1 MRRTLAVLSWMPV
14 LAAPFGAAWHFTVDS
29 RNDGAP
35 FLAGMALL
43 TVAGVLSIAVYRTTL
58 PAVVA
63 ALATGGLASWSH
75 RVDHEAAE
83 LPSGSLA
90 SEWLLLIALVLLAG
104 ALVLLV
110 RQRLGSGTTGA
121 LVDGVIVGLG
131 AWLVVWVVLVEP
143 ALDISTDQVLTA
155 VRAVTLGAAIAVLF
169 LAATVIFSDQAAT
182 WSVRFLG
189 TATAALLVHVFGR
202 AVEFRSG
209 STAVRH
215 DLLVDAPMAVM
226 FAAGAAMLLHPSI
239 VHLGSTGR
247 SRQSQPIVVR
257 ILATT
262 AALVAPVIVL
272 ASIDPLRPRDRAV
285 RTISVIILAV
295 AVMARVVQAVRANA
309 RSQADLLRI
318 ALTDPL
324 TGLPN
329 RTLMIRHIDES
340 LRDARPGRRQP
351 TVLFIDVDRFKN
363 INDSLGH
370 ATGDVVL
377 GEVARRIVDAAGPGT
392 TVGRISGD
400 EFVVLDP
407 GTETPTRSVEL
418 ADRILDAF
426 RDPVATAS
434 GDMFVTASIGVAF
447 ARRGVRLDAE
457 DLMRHADTA
466 MYRAKDAGRN
476 CIALFDDS
484 MIETVTRRLDL
495 ETALHRALE
504 RDELRLVHQPILDL
518 DRGRVVG
525 FEALMRWDRG
535 EEGVVSPADFIP
547 VAEETGTI
555 VPLGSWAVRDALGHL
570 REWIDRGQ
578 CAPDA
583 TMSVNVSARQLHDP
597 RFVGIVGDALAAAGL
612 PAGHLW
618 LEVTESAVITEPEI
632 TLASLRSLNQLGV
645 RIAIDDFGTG
655 YSSLSLL
662 QQLPIQCIK
671 IDRAFVARLGDG
683 GSDSLV
689 RTIRALANA
698 IGADV
703 IAEGVET
710 EDQMNR
716 LLALDC
722 HRAQGFA
729 IARPVPAAEVGA
741 VVARLERIFG

>member
-1 MRRTLAVLSWMPV
+1 MAA
-14 LAAPFGAAWHFTVDS
+14 LAAPLGVVWHAVAGDLH
-29 RNDGAP
+29 DGAP
-35 FLAGMALL
+35 LLAGAALL
-43 TVAGVLSIAVYRTTL
+43 VLSGLLSLAVYRTSL
-58 PAVVA
+58 AAVTA
-63 ALATGGLASWSH
+63 TLATAGLTAWSH
-75 RVDHEAAE
+75 RVDHDAPD

-143 ALDISTDQVLTA
+143 ALDASTDQVLTA
-155 VRAVTLGAAIAVLF
+155 LRAVTLGGAIAVLF
-169 LAATVIFSDQAAT
+169 LAATIVFSDQAAT

-189 TATAALLVHVFGR
+189 AATASLLVHVIGR
-202 AVEFRSG
+202 AVEFRAG
-209 STAVRH
+209 VGTVRH
-215 DLLVDAPMAVM
+215 DVLVDAPMTAV
-226 FAAGAAMLLHPSI
+226 FAVASAMLLHPSI

-247 SRQSQPIVVR
+247 SRQSHPIVAR
-257 ILATT
+257 IVATT

-272 ASIDPLRPRDRAV
+272 ASVDPLRPRDRAV
-285 RTISVIILAV
+285 RTISVIVLAV
-295 AVMARVVQAVRANA
+295 AVMARIVQAVRANA
-309 RSQADLLRI
+309 RSQADLMRI

-329 RTLMIRHIDES
+329 RTLMIRHIDEA
-340 LRDARPGRRQP
+340 LRDARPRRRQP

-377 GEVARRIVDAAGPGT
+377 GEVARRIVGAAGPGT
-392 TVGRISGD
+392 TVGRIAGD

-407 GTETPTRSVEL
+407 DTETPTRSVEL

-426 RDPVATAS
+426 RDPVPS
-434 GDMFVTASIGVAF
+434 PNGDMFVTASIGVAF
-447 ARRGVRLDAE
+447 ARRGVRLDAD

-518 DRGRVVG
+518 DSGRVVG

-535 EEGVVSPADFIP
+535 ADGVVPPADFIP

-570 REWIDRGQ
+570 REWIDRGL
-578 CAPDA
+578 CRPDA
-583 TMSVNVSARQLHDP
+583 TMSVNVSPRQLHDP
-597 RFVGIVGDALAAAGL
+597 RFVGMVGDALAAAGL

-618 LEVTESAVITEPEI
+618 LEVTESAVITEPEM
-632 TLASLRSLNQLGV
+632 TLSSLRSLNRLGV

-662 QQLPIQCIK
+662 QQFPIQCIK
-671 IDRAFVARLGDG
+671 IDRAFVARLGEQG
-683 GSDSLV
+683 GDSLV
-689 RTIRALANA
+689 RTIRALARA

-722 HRAQGFA
+722 HRVQGYA
-729 IARPVPAAEVGA
+729 IARPVTAAEVGS
-741 VVARLERIFG
+741 VVARLERIFGHSP